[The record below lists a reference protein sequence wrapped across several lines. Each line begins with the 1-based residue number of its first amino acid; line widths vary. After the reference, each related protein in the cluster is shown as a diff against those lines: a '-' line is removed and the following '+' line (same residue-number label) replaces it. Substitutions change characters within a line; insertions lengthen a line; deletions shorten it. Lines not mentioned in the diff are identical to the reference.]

1 MMTSNWKSDPRLQSM
16 DPRKIQLLEEFAGQI
31 AKTDKNNLLTGILAL
46 NQKAAA
52 QGLHFDDQETGLIV
66 SVLTCAMSPGEK
78 KKVETLRLLSK
89 KLAGRR

>member
-1 MMTSNWKSDPRLQSM
+1 MTYDWKSDPRLQSM

-31 AKTDKNNLLTGILAL
+31 AKTEKNNLLNAILSL
-46 NQKAAA
+46 NQRAAS
-52 QGLHFDDQETGLIV
+52 QGLRFDDQETSLIV
-66 SVLTCAMSPGEK
+66 SVLTASMGPSEE

>member
-1 MMTSNWKSDPRLQSM
+1 MTYDWKSDPRLQSM

-31 AKTDKNNLLTGILAL
+31 AKTEKTNLLNAILSL
-46 NQKAAA
+46 NQRAAS
-52 QGLHFDDQETGLIV
+52 QGLRFDDQETSLIV
-66 SVLTCAMSPGEK
+66 SVLTSSMGPGDK